1 MLEVPYKKKKKII
14 ALHIIRTLKK
24 YLELYLL
31 QQDNDKLS
39 KIHQWH
45 LINNL
50 FIRGF
55 TVLFKLPY
63 A

>member
-1 MLEVPYKKKKKII
+1 MSFLDPQVLEVSYKTII
-14 ALHIIRTLKK
+14 ALRIIRTLKIQ
-24 YLELYLL
+24 LL

-50 FIRGF
+50 FMHGF
-55 TVLFKLPY
+55 TVFFEIPY
-63 A
+63 T